1 MKSKQKPKAE
11 LIGAD
16 GNVFNLIAISVK
28 ALKRNGM
35 HQEATEM
42 ANRIYASQSYEQA
55 LGIMQEYIEAVEVG
69 HDQKEDLSNVH
80 DFDIDFE

>member
-1 MKSKQKPKAE
+1 MNNKQKPKAE

-28 ALKRNGM
+28 ALKRSGM

-42 ANRIYASQSYEQA
+42 ANRIYASQSYDEA
-55 LGIMQEYIEAVEVG
+55 LGIMNEYVDPVEVG
-69 HDQKEDLSNVH
+69 YDQKEDLSDKHNH
-80 DFDIDFE
+80 DLDFE